1 LWRPVTAIRLAD
13 TDNNPATVADP
24 NWLPLAGNT
33 PADPSYPG
41 AHSTISAAGADVLA
55 SFFGD
60 NQSFSVASPA
70 LPGVTRSFDSF
81 SAAAEEA
88 GLSRI
93 YAGVHTRL
101 DHVAGLT
108 LGHDVAAFVLHNALL
123 PAENARAF
131 SASENG
137 IGARSY
143 VQTNLVSDIPGLA
156 AHTDPDLKN
165 PWGTSVGPGSP
176 IWVSD
181 NHAGVTTLYDG
192 SGSPQPRVV
201 AIPAPP
207 SASGAV
213 GAPTGQAFNTF
224 DPSSSDFVISKNGAS
239 GPAFF
244 LFATEDG
251 TIAGWN
257 PNVDNAHAV
266 IGVDRST
273 ATDAAG
279 DVGANYKGLA
289 LVTTPAG
296 KFIYATSFRFGRVD
310 VFDSQFTLVNSFTD
324 PTIPAGFAPFGIHN
338 IGGKLY
344 VTFAKQGPG
353 KDDDDA
359 RPGNGFVDVFS
370 PNGDLLQRLVS
381 RGRLDS
387 PWAVTLAPPTFGAFG
402 GDILVGNFGNGRIN
416 AFDPVTGEFQGELSG
431 PGGGPIAI
439 DGLWGLRFAP
449 ATPGAGPNTLFFT
462 AGLNHEADG
471 LFGTLVPS
479 G

>member
-1 LWRPVTAIRLAD
+1 MHTRRSVVAVGALA
-13 TDNNPATVADP
+13 A
-24 NWLPLAGNT
+24 L
-33 PADPSYPG
+33 
-41 AHSTISAAGADVLA
+41 SAA
-55 SFFGD
+55 
-60 NQSFSVASPA
+60 
-70 LPGVTRSFDSF
+70 
-81 SAAAEEA
+81 
-88 GLSRI
+88 I
-93 YAGVHTRL
+93 
-101 DHVAGLT
+101 
-108 LGHDVAAFVLHNALL
+108 AFTGT
-123 PAENARAF
+123 AR
-131 SASENG
+131 SASADGGG
-137 IGARSY
+137 IAGRSY

-156 AHTDPDLKN
+156 AHTDPNLKN

-192 SGSPQPRVV
+192 TGNPQPRVV
-201 AIPAPP
+201 TIPAPP
-207 SASGAV
+207 SAGNGAV
-213 GAPTGQAFNTF
+213 GAPTGQAFNSF
-224 DPSSSDFVISKNGAS
+224 DPSSSDFVILKNGVS

-266 IGVDRST
+266 MAVDRST
-273 ATDAAG
+273 ATDSTG
-279 DVGANYKGLA
+279 DVGANYKGLT
-289 LVTTPAG
+289 LVTTPNG
-296 KFIYATSFRFGRVD
+296 KFIYATSFRFGTVD
-310 VFDSQFTLVNSFTD
+310 VFDSHFKLVNRFTD

-338 IGGKLY
+338 VGGKLY

-353 KDDDDA
+353 EADDDA
-359 RPGNGFVDVFS
+359 RPGNGFVDVFA

-381 RGRLDS
+381 RDKLDS
-387 PWAVTLAPPTFGAFG
+387 PWAVTLAPSTFGAFG

-416 AFDPVTGEFQGELSG
+416 AYDPTSGEFQGELSG
-431 PGGGPIAI
+431 PGGGPLTI

-471 LFGTLVPS
+471 LFGTLVPN

>member
-1 LWRPVTAIRLAD
+1 MNTRRSLLALPAMTAILA
-13 TDNNPATVADP
+13 AT
-24 NWLPLAGNT
+24 
-33 PADPSYPG
+33 
-41 AHSTISAAGADVLA
+41 
-55 SFFGD
+55 
-60 NQSFSVASPA
+60 
-70 LPGVTRSFDSF
+70 
-81 SAAAEEA
+81 
-88 GLSRI
+88 
-93 YAGVHTRL
+93 
-101 DHVAGLT
+101 
-108 LGHDVAAFVLHNALL
+108 
-123 PAENARAF
+123 AF
-131 SASENG
+131 STSAPTASAGGGG
-137 IGARSY
+137 IARRSY

-156 AHTDPDLKN
+156 AHTDPNLKN

-192 SGSPQPRVV
+192 TGNPQPRVV

-207 SASGAV
+207 SAGNTAV

-224 DPSSSDFVISKNGAS
+224 DPASPDFVISKDGIS

-257 PNVDNAHAV
+257 PNVDNTHAV
-266 IGVDRST
+266 IAVDNST
-273 ATDAAG
+273 ATDNAG

-289 LVTTPAG
+289 LVSTPNG

-310 VFDSQFTLVNSFTD
+310 VFDSHFNLVNSFTD

-353 KDDDDA
+353 KNDDAA

-370 PNGDLLQRLVS
+370 ANGDLMQRLVS

-402 GDILVGNFGNGRIN
+402 GDILVGNFGDGRIN
-416 AFDPVTGEFQGELSG
+416 AYDPVTGELQGELSG
-431 PGGGPIAI
+431 PGGGPITI

-449 ATPGAGPNTLFFT
+449 ATPGATPNTLFFT
-462 AGLNHEADG
+462 AGLNDEVDG
-471 LFGTLVPS
+471 LFGTILPN

>member
-1 LWRPVTAIRLAD
+1 VKLPRFVAPVAALA
-13 TDNNPATVADP
+13 A
-24 NWLPLAGNT
+24 
-33 PADPSYPG
+33 
-41 AHSTISAAGADVLA
+41 ISAAAA
-55 SFFGD
+55 
-60 NQSFSVASPA
+60 FSVPA
-70 LPGVTRSFDSF
+70 G
-81 SAAAEEA
+81 SAAADN
-88 GLSRI
+88 
-93 YAGVHTRL
+93 H
-101 DHVAGLT
+101 
-108 LGHDVAAFVLHNALL
+108 
-123 PAENARAF
+123 
-131 SASENG
+131 G
-137 IGARSY
+137 IATRSY

-156 AHTDPDLKN
+156 AHTDPNLKN

-181 NHAGVTTLYDG
+181 NHAGVATLYDG
-192 SGSPQPRVV
+192 AGNPQPRVV
-201 AIPAPP
+201 TIPAPA
-207 SASGAV
+207 SAGNGAV

-224 DPSSSDFVISKNGAS
+224 DPTSPDFVISKDGVS

-257 PNVDNAHAV
+257 PNVDNASAV
-266 IGVDRST
+266 IAVDRST

-289 LVTTPAG
+289 LVTTPSG

-310 VFDSQFTLVNSFTD
+310 VFDSHFDLVNSFTD

-338 IGGKLY
+338 IGGNLY

-353 KDDDDA
+353 KDDDLA
-359 RPGNGFVDVFS
+359 RPGNGFVDVFA

-381 RGRLDS
+381 RGKLDS

-416 AFDPVTGEFQGELSG
+416 AYDPTSGAFKGRLSG
-431 PGGGPIAI
+431 SGGGPITI

-449 ATPGAGPNTLFFT
+449 ATPGAGPNTAYFT

-471 LFGTLVPS
+471 LFGTLVPN

>member
-1 LWRPVTAIRLAD
+1 MKLPRSLVV
-13 TDNNPATVADP
+13 VA
-24 NWLPLAGNT
+24 A
-33 PADPSYPG
+33 
-41 AHSTISAAGADVLA
+41 VLA
-55 SFFGD
+55 IG
-60 NQSFSVASPA
+60 AA
-70 LPGVTRSFDSF
+70 LAF
-81 SAAAEEA
+81 A
-88 GLSRI
+88 GLARSAK
-93 YAGVHTRL
+93 AGGGI
-101 DHVAGLT
+101 AG
-108 LGHDVAAFVLHNALL
+108 
-123 PAENARAF
+123 
-131 SASENG
+131 
-137 IGARSY
+137 RSY

-156 AHTDPDLKN
+156 AHTDANLKN
-165 PWGTSVGPGSP
+165 PWGTSVGPGTP

-192 SGSPQPRVV
+192 TGNPQPRVV
-201 AIPAPP
+201 SIPAPA
-207 SASGAV
+207 SAGSGAV

-224 DPSSSDFVISKNGAS
+224 DPTSTDFPISKDGVS

-257 PNVDNAHAV
+257 PNVDNANAV
-266 IGVDRST
+266 IAVDNST
-273 ATDAAG
+273 ATDTAG

-289 LVTTPAG
+289 LVSTPNG

-310 VFDSQFTLVNSFTD
+310 VFDSHFKLVNSFTD

-353 KDDDDA
+353 KADDDA

-416 AFDPVTGEFQGELSG
+416 AYDPVTGELQGELSG
-431 PGGGPIAI
+431 PGGGPITI

-449 ATPGAGPNTLFFT
+449 ATPGATPNTLFFT
-462 AGLNHEADG
+462 AGLNDEADG
-471 LFGTLVPS
+471 LFGTLTPNM
-479 G
+479 

>member
-1 LWRPVTAIRLAD
+1 MDAIETTTSKTKGETMKARTSVVALA
-13 TDNNPATVADP
+13 ALVAVS
-24 NWLPLAGNT
+24 AVV
-33 PADPSYPG
+33 A
-41 AHSTISAAGADVLA
+41 ISA
-55 SFFGD
+55 
-60 NQSFSVASPA
+60 
-70 LPGVTRSFDSF
+70 T
-81 SAAAEEA
+81 
-88 GLSRI
+88 
-93 YAGVHTRL
+93 
-101 DHVAGLT
+101 
-108 LGHDVAAFVLHNALL
+108 
-123 PAENARAF
+123 AR
-131 SASENG
+131 SASADGGG
-137 IGARSY
+137 IASRSY

-156 AHTDPDLKN
+156 AHTDPNLKN

-192 SGSPQPRVV
+192 AGNAQPRVV

-207 SASGAV
+207 SAGSGAV
-213 GAPTGQAFNTF
+213 GAPTGQAFSTF
-224 DPSSSDFVISKNGAS
+224 DSSSSDFVLSTNGVS

-266 IGVDRST
+266 IAVDRST
-273 ATDAAG
+273 ATDSAG

-289 LVTTPAG
+289 LVTTPTG
-296 KFIYATSFRFGRVD
+296 KLIYATSFRFGTVD
-310 VFDSQFTLVNSFTD
+310 VFDSHFDLVNSFTD

-338 IGGKLY
+338 IGGELY

-353 KDDDDA
+353 KADDDA
-359 RPGNGFVDVFS
+359 RPGNGFVDIFA

-381 RGRLDS
+381 HGKLDS
-387 PWAVTLAPPTFGAFG
+387 PWAVTLAPPSFGAFG

-416 AFDPVTGEFQGELSG
+416 AYDPTSGDFQGELSS
-431 PGGGPIAI
+431 PGAGPIAI

-449 ATPGAGPNTLFFT
+449 ATPGAGPETLFFT

-471 LFGTLVPS
+471 LFGTILPNR
-479 G
+479 